1 MNITCRYFRLD
12 LKRYF
17 PPKKNKFASPKKKKQ
32 HPKVTAEEEAK
43 QEKKEGKTKLLNKL
57 DSEVD
62 RLKLAFAEGFEKT
75 TRLENWVNG
84 TFPETMKMLNG
95 KCSGCF

>member
-1 MNITCRYFRLD
+1 MSIFSFGFEKIFST
-12 LKRYF
+12 
-17 PPKKNKFASPKKKKQ
+17 KKKQICFTKKKKQ